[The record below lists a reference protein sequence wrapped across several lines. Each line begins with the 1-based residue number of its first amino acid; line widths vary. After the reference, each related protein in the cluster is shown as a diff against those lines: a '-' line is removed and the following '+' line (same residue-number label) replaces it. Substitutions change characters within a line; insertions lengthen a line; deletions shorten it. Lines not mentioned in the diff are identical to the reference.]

1 MSVTNHDQSAHM
13 SATLQLMRRL
23 RDLRNKKQTIILNGN
38 NLDVASIVAVARH
51 GVEPTI
57 STDQL
62 LAKRL
67 DCSVDTLA
75 DAISQKYIIY
85 GVNTGFGGSA
95 DTRTNELID
104 LQTHLLQFI
113 QSGIITAADKDPAS
127 NSERE
132 SFHIMPLAWVRAA
145 IVARVNQNL
154 RGHSAIRK
162 CLLKSLIDLLHC
174 GITPLV
180 PLRGT
185 ISASGD
191 LMPMA
196 YIAGAIMGNPDVFV
210 QVGQGAQARVM
221 PSSEALKMSRL
232 SPSGLGP
239 KEGLGLING
248 TAPSVAVAS
257 LTLYDTQ
264 RLVLLSQMLT
274 AFTSECLSGNV
285 EWAQPFIH
293 AARPH
298 DGQIEVASNIRSF
311 LEGSQFIVGL
321 ESQKTSGDGL
331 CQDRYSTRTAPQWIG
346 PYLEDLLLAQNQL
359 EVELNSTSDN
369 PLVDISKQKDGS
381 SGKVYTGGNFQATT
395 VTSAMDKTRLA
406 IQMIGRMLWSQVTEM
421 INPATNNGLEA
432 NLNATAQEN
441 FTMKG
446 IDINMSA
453 YMSELAALAHPVS
466 AHVMSS
472 EMHNQ
477 GINSLALISA
487 RRTMEAVDLLAH
499 MSACHIYVSCQAI
512 DIRANHHRF
521 LSTLRTK
528 MVSEDF
534 TASGALYGLGL
545 KGSQIETLCMSLLPI
560 IQSSWCRANS
570 NTWKDRVFSV
580 VDAVMSAVNEFV
592 ATHNPDCP
600 MSMIIAFKKHF
611 QGIVSSTAQ
620 AMFYPGP
627 TISPEQVTTQ
637 LGRGTAQ
644 LYSWVR
650 SKLNIPMN
658 CGLQDDPSYNAQNGL
673 PTKEKKSIGS
683 SVSMIYESLLKGEM
697 MEIILEDSIQDTALA
712 YGTLGDL
719 RVCSRL

>member
-1 MSVTNHDQSAHM
+1 MTMTRHDQSAHM
-13 SATLQLMRRL
+13 CATLQLLGRL
-23 RDLRNKKQTIILNGN
+23 RDLRSRKQHIVLNGE
-38 NLDVASIVAVARH
+38 NLDIASVVAVARH

-57 STDQL
+57 STDEFL
-62 LAKRL
+62 TKRL
-67 DCSVDTLA
+67 EISVDTLA
-75 DAISQKYIIY
+75 DVISQKCVIY

-113 QSGIITAADKDPAS
+113 QSGIITAADRDPAI

-132 SFHIMPLAWVRAA
+132 PSHVMPLPWVRAA
-145 IVARVNQNL
+145 IVARANQNL

-162 CLLKSLIDLLHC
+162 CVLKSLIDLLHND
-174 GITPLV
+174 ITPLI
-180 PLRGT
+180 PLRGS

-210 QVGQGAQARVM
+210 QVGKGAQARVM
-221 PSSEALKMSRL
+221 PSSESLKMSGL

-257 LTLYDTQ
+257 LALYDTQ
-264 RLVLLSQMLT
+264 QLALLSQMLT
-274 AFTSECLSGNV
+274 AFASECLAGNV
-285 EWAQPFIH
+285 EWAHPFIH
-293 AARPH
+293 ATRPH
-298 DGQIEVASNIRSF
+298 TGQIEVASNIRRF
-311 LEGSQFIVGL
+311 LKGSKFVVGL

-346 PYLEDLLLAQNQL
+346 PYLEDLLLAQHQL

-369 PLVDISKQKDGS
+369 PLVDTSMQDDGS
-381 SGKVYTGGNFQATT
+381 SGRVYSGGNFQAAA
-395 VTSAMDKTRLA
+395 VTSAMDKARLA
-406 IQMIGRMLWSQVTEM
+406 IQMIGRMLWSQVTEI

-466 AHVMSS
+466 AHVMSA

-487 RRTMEAVDLLAH
+487 RRTLEAVDLLAH
-499 MSACHIYVSCQAI
+499 MSACHIYVSCQAAE
-512 DIRANHHRF
+512 IRANHVLF
-521 LSTLRTK
+521 LSTLRIK
-528 MVSEDF
+528 MEDF
-534 TASGALYGLGL
+534 TASGALHGLGL
-545 KGSQIETLCMSLLPI
+545 KGFQIEILCGLLLPI
-560 IQSSWCRANS
+560 VQSSWYRANT
-570 NTWKDRVFSV
+570 NTWKTRVLSV
-580 VDAVMSAVNEFV
+580 VDAVMSSVNEFI
-592 ATHNPDCP
+592 ATHNPDC
-600 MSMIIAFKKHF
+600 SVSTIITFKTRFH
-611 QGIVSSTAQ
+611 GIVSSTAEE
-620 AMFYPGP
+620 MFYPSP
-627 TISPEQVTTQ
+627 TISPDDVARQ
-637 LGRGTAQ
+637 LGGGTAQ
-644 LYSWVR
+644 LYTWVR

-658 CGLQDDPSYNAQNGL
+658 CGLQDDPLYNAQKGF
-673 PTKEKKSIGS
+673 PTKGKRSIGS
-683 SVSMIYESLLKGEM
+683 SVSMIYESLLGGEM
-697 MEIILEDSIQDTALA
+697 MDMILEGRMLDEA
-712 YGTLGDL
+712 
-719 RVCSRL
+719 

>member
-1 MSVTNHDQSAHM
+1 MTRHAQPAHM
-13 SATLQLMRRL
+13 CSTLQLLGRL
-23 RDLRNKKQTIILNGN
+23 RDLRNKKQHVVLNGN
-38 NLDVASIVAVARH
+38 NLDIASIVAVARYA
-51 GVEPTI
+51 VEPTI
-57 STDQL
+57 STDEL
-62 LAKRL
+62 LVKRL
-67 DCSVDTLA
+67 EISVDTLA
-75 DAISQKYIIY
+75 DVISQKCVIY

-132 SFHIMPLAWVRAA
+132 PSHVMPLSWVRAA
-145 IVARVNQNL
+145 IVARANQNL

-162 CLLKSLIDLLHC
+162 CVLESLIDLLHND
-174 GITPLV
+174 ITPLI
-180 PLRGT
+180 PLRGS

-210 QVGQGAQARVM
+210 QIGRGAQARVM
-221 PSSEALKMSRL
+221 PSSESLKMSGL

-257 LTLYDTQ
+257 LALYDTQ
-264 RLVLLSQMLT
+264 QLALLSQMLT
-274 AFTSECLSGNV
+274 AFASECMAGNV
-285 EWAQPFIH
+285 EWAHPFIH
-293 AARPH
+293 ATRPH
-298 DGQIEVASNIRSF
+298 TGQIEVARNIRHF
-311 LEGSQFIVGL
+311 LKGSKFVVGL
-321 ESQKTSGDGL
+321 ESQKKSGDGL

-346 PYLEDLLLAQNQL
+346 PYLEDLLLAQHQL

-369 PLVDISKQKDGS
+369 PLVDISKQDDGS
-381 SGKVYTGGNFQATT
+381 SGRVYSGGNFQAAA
-395 VTSAMDKTRLA
+395 VTSAMDKARLA
-406 IQMIGRMLWSQVTEM
+406 IQMIGRMLWSQVTEI

-466 AHVMSS
+466 AHVMSA

-487 RRTMEAVDLLAH
+487 RRTIEAVDLLAH
-499 MSACHIYVSCQAI
+499 MSACHIYVSCQAVE
-512 DIRANHHRF
+512 IRANHVQF
-521 LSTLRTK
+521 LSTLRMK
-528 MVSEDF
+528 LEDF
-534 TASGALYGLGL
+534 TASGALSGLGL
-545 KGSQIETLCMSLLPI
+545 KDSQTETLCALLLPI
-560 IQSSWCRANS
+560 VQSSWYRANT
-570 NTWKDRVFSV
+570 NTWKDRVLSV
-580 VDAVMSAVNEFV
+580 VEAVMSSVNEFM
-592 ATHNPDCP
+592 ATHNPDC
-600 MSMIIAFKKHF
+600 SVSTIIAFKKHF
-611 QGIVSSTAQ
+611 QSIVSSTAE
-620 AMFYPGP
+620 AMFYPSP
-627 TISPEQVTTQ
+627 TISPDVVASQ

-644 LYSWVR
+644 LYTWVR

-658 CGLQDDPSYNAQNGL
+658 CGLQDDPLYNAQKGL
-673 PTKEKKSIGS
+673 PTQGKKSIGS
-683 SVSMIYESLLKGEM
+683 SVSMIYESLLEGDM
-697 MEIILEDSIQDTALA
+697 MDMVLEDWMQDE
-712 YGTLGDL
+712 
-719 RVCSRL
+719 V